1 MNLLIISD
9 LHIGTGDRF
18 GTFGWDSDKFID
30 TIEKIKSTFKID
42 KTILNGDIYELY
54 KYKIKDIIEKQKKLV
69 EYLGRDE
76 FIYIRGNHDLV
87 NDFGLDKYIL
97 KNSAGKTIYFEHG
110 HNADFL
116 NGTSAGRIISR
127 IFFKFLKKIILSG
140 FFNKLYIKLVE
151 HDEEL
156 HSVRKYN
163 TYSYLKY
170 ALRLLKHYDVVILG
184 HTHKVETHKTYYL
197 NQKKKYLNSGSCCL
211 GRFQGIILN
220 TESLKY
226 ETIKIDRGGKIADE
240 ISIESMARLQ
250 SA

>member
-18 GTFGWDSDKFID
+18 GTFGWDSEKFIE
-30 TIEKIKSTFKID
+30 TIEKIKSKFKID

-54 KYKIKDIIEKQKKLV
+54 KYKFIDIFEKQRKIV
-69 EYLGRDE
+69 DYLMSSD
-76 FIYIRGNHDLV
+76 FIYIKGNHDLV
-87 NDFGLDKYIL
+87 NDFGHDRYII
-97 KNSAGKTIYFEHG
+97 KNSTGKTIYFEHG

-116 NGTSAGRIISR
+116 NGTTAGRIISR
-127 IFFKFLKKIILSG
+127 FLFKALKKIVASG
-140 FFNKLYIKLVE
+140 FFNKIYIKLIE

-170 ALRLLKHYDVVILG
+170 ALRLLKHYDVVVLG

-197 NQKKKYLNSGSCCL
+197 NQKKKYLNSGSCSL

-220 TESLKY
+220 TETLKY
-226 ETIKIDRGGKIADE
+226 ETIKIDRGGKFADE
-240 ISIESMARLQ
+240 ILFESLVELQ